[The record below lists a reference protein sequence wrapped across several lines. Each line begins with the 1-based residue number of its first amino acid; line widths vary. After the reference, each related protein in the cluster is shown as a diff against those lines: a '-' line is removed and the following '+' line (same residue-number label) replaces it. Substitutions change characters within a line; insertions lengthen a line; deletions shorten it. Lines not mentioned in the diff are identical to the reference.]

1 MTEIRALTGARGLA
15 AWLVVLFHIRGS
27 IAGVPAGLM
36 RVLDKGYLAVDFFFL
51 LSGFVIWLAW
61 HERLHDRRAIPAFL
75 LKRVLRVWPLHAVML
90 AAFVTIVA
98 AQGVL
103 GHPVGAEFPY
113 RDLPLHLLL
122 TQDWGLVPPTTW
134 NVPAWS
140 ISAELVAYALFPLL
154 VLTIDWRRCPTPVV
168 LLGVAVPLAVLA
180 WAMRG
185 ETMLGQDIAGFGV
198 LRCVTEFAAGTA
210 VGALWLRWR
219 GDVSARW
226 PMLAAAVG
234 LVALAIGA
242 PEVIDA
248 PATLAALL
256 LGLALGAETP
266 GHVLEGRA
274 VHWLGTISYATYL
287 SHYVLWHAFKLVAVR
302 NVADVPPLSIA
313 IFLALVLA
321 ASAFLY
327 TYVEVPAQ
335 RWRGLRGWSPRS
347 SPARGGGAP
356 QA

>member
-27 IAGVPAGLM
+27 IAGLPAGVM

-61 HERLHDRRAIPAFL
+61 HERLRDRRAIPAFL
-75 LKRVLRVWPLHAVML
+75 LKRVLRVWPLHLVML
-90 AAFVTIVA
+90 AAAVAMVA
-98 AQGVL
+98 AQGAL
-103 GHPVGAEFPY
+103 GHPAGADFPW

-122 TQDWGLVPPTTW
+122 MQDWRLVPPTTW

-140 ISAELVAYALFPLL
+140 ISAETMAYLLFPLL
-154 VLTIDWRRCPTPVV
+154 VLAVDWRRCATPVV
-168 LLGVAVPLAVLA
+168 LVGVIAPLAILA

-185 ETMLGQDIAGFGV
+185 EIILGQDIARFGV

-210 VGALWLRWR
+210 VAALWLRWR
-219 GDVSARW
+219 GNVSAWW
-226 PMLAAAVG
+226 PAAGATTSLLALAVG
-234 LVALAIGA
+234 V
-242 PEVIDA
+242 PEVVVV
-248 PATLAALL
+248 PAVFAALL
-256 LGLALGAETP
+256 LALALGAGSV
-266 GHVLEGRA
+266 GHPLEGRT

-302 NVADVPPLSIA
+302 DVSDVPPSA
-313 IFLALVLA
+313 IGVYLGLVLA

-327 TYVEVPAQ
+327 TCVEVPAQ
-335 RWRGLRGWSPRS
+335 RWRGLRGWPPRS

>member
-1 MTEIRALTGARGLA
+1 MFQGTGSDVGKSLIVAGLARAFTRRGLRVRPFKPQNMSNNA
-15 AWLVVLFHIRGS
+15 AVTADGGEIGRAQALQARA
-27 IAGVPAGLM
+27 AGVAPSIHMNPVLLKPQTEVGAQVVVQGRMVATVKARDYQAWKPRLLEA
-36 RVLDKGYLAVDFFFL
+36 VLDSFDRLRTQADLILVEGAGSASEVNLRAGDIANM
-51 LSGFVIWLAW
+51 GFA
-61 HERLHDRRAIPAFL
+61 RA
-75 LKRVLRVWPLHAVML
+75 
-90 AAFVTIVA
+90 T
-98 AQGVL
+98 
-103 GHPVGAEFPY
+103 
-113 RDLPLHLLL
+113 D
-122 TQDWGLVPPTTW
+122 
-134 NVPAWS
+134 
-140 ISAELVAYALFPLL
+140 
-154 VLTIDWRRCPTPVV
+154 TPVV

-234 LVALAIGA
+234 GVALAIGA
-242 PEVIDA
+242 PEVVDA
-248 PATLAALL
+248 PATLTALL
-256 LGLALGAETP
+256 LALALGAGTP
-266 GHVLEGRA
+266 GHVLEGRM

-335 RWRGLRGWSPRS
+335 RWRGLRGWSPKS

>member
-27 IAGVPAGLM
+27 IAGVPQDVM

-61 HERLHDRRAIPAFL
+61 HERLRDPRAIPAFL
-75 LKRVLRVWPLHAVML
+75 LKRVLRVWPLHGVML
-90 AAFVTIVA
+90 AALVGVVM

-103 GHPVGAEFPY
+103 GHPVGAEFPN
-113 RDLPLHLLL
+113 RDLPFHLLL
-122 TQDWGLVPPTTW
+122 LQDWGPVPPMTW

-140 ISAELVAYALFPLL
+140 ISAELVAYLLFPML

-168 LLGVAVPLAVLA
+168 LLGVAAPLALLG

-185 ETMLGQDIAGFGV
+185 EATLGQDIAGFGV
-198 LRCVTEFAAGTA
+198 LRCTTEFAAGTA

-219 GDVSARW
+219 DHVSAWW
-226 PMLAAAVG
+226 PMLGAAVG
-234 LVALAIGA
+234 GLALAMGVPEVAAMPMTFAALLVALA
-242 PEVIDA
+242 
-248 PATLAALL
+248 
-256 LGLALGAETP
+256 LGAGTP
-266 GHVLEGRA
+266 GHVLEGRT

-302 NVADVPPLSIA
+302 DLADVPPLSIGV
-313 IFLALVLA
+313 FLALLLA
-321 ASAFLY
+321 VSAFLY
-327 TYVEVPAQ
+327 AYVEVPAQ
-335 RWRGLRGWSPRS
+335 RWRGLR
-347 SPARGGGAP
+347 PAGLLQPTPIGEGL
-356 QA
+356 QE